1 MPANCDSPRLVA
13 VVVRAPGPHAVNPAP
28 IASRVA
34 TAAAA
39 AAAAAKEN
47 TDAAA
52 AAVAA
57 MATVTTTAMM
67 AAAAAMTAA
76 AVAAASAAVTASA
89 AMTDKLY
96 TGLRRAFAFFVE
108 DVERRQSD
116 VRNLLLT

>member
-1 MPANCDSPRLVA
+1 MP
-13 VVVRAPGPHAVNPAP
+13 
-28 IASRVA
+28 
-34 TAAAA
+34 
-39 AAAAAKEN
+39 AAAKAIPN